1 MRLAVWRAVAVE
13 TARGWRIAK
22 DKQSHKIDVVV
33 ALGMAALAAVRA
45 QSESTY
51 HWEWV
56 DDIGGAVPE
65 QSTGRRLL
73 PWGGMPL
80 IIQRMRQKNQ
90 MRDYCIEMGFYFD
103 EQGKLRRRV
112 ARDREV
118 VRVPLDR
125 GSRGRFALV
134 QQGRQT
140 SRRLGSSFM
149 LSTRHQSRRRGREFA
164 RLAHHQGKTG
174 A

>member
-1 MRLAVWRAVAVE
+1 
-13 TARGWRIAK
+13 
-22 DKQSHKIDVVV
+22 
-33 ALGMAALAAVRA
+33 
-45 QSESTY
+45 
-51 HWEWV
+51 
-56 DDIGGAVPE
+56 
-65 QSTGRRLL
+65 
-73 PWGGMPL
+73 
-80 IIQRMRQKNQ
+80 
-90 MRDYCIEMGFYFD
+90 MRDYCIKMGLYFD
-103 EQGKLRRRV
+103 EQGKLRRRM

-164 RLAHHQGKTG
+164 F
-174 A
+174 

>member
-1 MRLAVWRAVAVE
+1 
-13 TARGWRIAK
+13 
-22 DKQSHKIDVVV
+22 
-33 ALGMAALAAVRA
+33 
-45 QSESTY
+45 
-51 HWEWV
+51 
-56 DDIGGAVPE
+56 
-65 QSTGRRLL
+65 
-73 PWGGMPL
+73 
-80 IIQRMRQKNQ
+80 
-90 MRDYCIEMGFYFD
+90 MRDYCIEMGLYFD

-118 VRVPLDR
+118 VCVPR

-149 LSTRHQSRRRGREFA
+149 FLTRHQSRRRGREFA
-164 RLAHHQGKTG
+164 WLAHQQGKTG